1 MNVRKQTRWTGN
13 ATLADAAARLRGAGR
28 VVVTTHAKPDG
39 DAVGSVL
46 ACVRTLRRAGADATA
61 LFLALW
67 FERFDP
73 FVRGTP
79 VVRAPEGDA
88 GAIAAL
94 GGPDAV
100 LICDTGSWAQLRD
113 ARAWLEPLRE
123 RAIVIDHHPTGD
135 EEVAATRVIDP
146 SAAAACEMA
155 CDLCVDLLGVAS
167 ARDLPL
173 EVAEPL
179 YLGIATDTGF
189 FRYSNTTGRTMRLA
203 ADLLEAGV
211 DQSFVL
217 RISEQSDRPARL
229 RLIARALASIE
240 FLDDGRVAVM
250 SLSHED
256 FAQSGADLD
265 DAGGLTDLAQSVES
279 VRAVA
284 VLTELEPGV
293 TKVSMRSKPPAPG
306 EKDADVSS
314 VARALGG
321 GGHVRAA
328 GVRLEEPLGEARAR
342 ISAALTEA
350 LR

>member
-1 MNVRKQTRWTGN
+1 MNVQKQTRWSAN
-13 ATLADAAARLRGAGR
+13 ATLADAAARLREAGR
-28 VVVTTHAKPDG
+28 IVVTTHAKPDG
-39 DAVGSVL
+39 DAIGSSLSCARALRLLGKDVTVL
-46 ACVRTLRRAGADATA
+46 Y
-61 LFLALW
+61 LAPW

-73 FVRGTP
+73 FLRGED
-79 VVRAPEGDA
+79 VVRPAEGD
-88 GAIAAL
+88 GAPIAAL
-94 GGPDAV
+94 GEPDAV

-113 ARAWLEPLRE
+113 AREWLTPLHD

-146 SAAAACEMA
+146 LAAAACEMA
-155 CDLCVDLLGVAS
+155 CELCVDLLGVAS

-179 YLGIATDTGF
+179 YLGLATDTGF

-211 DQSFVL
+211 DQSLVL

-229 RLIARALASIE
+229 RLIARALSGIE
-240 FLDDGRVAVM
+240 FLDEGRIAVM

-256 FAQSGADLD
+256 FAQSGADMD
-265 DAGGLTDLAQSVES
+265 DAGGLTDLAQSVAS

-284 VLTELEPGV
+284 VLTEIEPGV

-306 EKDADVSS
+306 EQDADVSS

-328 GVRLEEPLGEARAR
+328 GVRLEEPLDAARAR
-342 ISAALTEA
+342 IGKALTDA
-350 LR
+350 LK